1 MATKVE
7 MPQMGESVVE
17 GTILTWLKQE
27 GDSVEVDEPLVE
39 VSTDKVDTEIRLRSP
54 GRW

>member
-17 GTILTWLKQE
+17 GTILTWLKKE
-27 GDSVEVDEPLVE
+27 GDSVQLDEPLV
-39 VSTDKVDTEIRLRSP
+39 
-54 GRW
+54 